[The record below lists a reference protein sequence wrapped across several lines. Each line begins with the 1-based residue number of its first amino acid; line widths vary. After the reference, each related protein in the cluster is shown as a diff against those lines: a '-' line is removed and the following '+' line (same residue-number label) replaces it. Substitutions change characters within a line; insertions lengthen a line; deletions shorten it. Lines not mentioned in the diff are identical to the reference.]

1 MQDHIYNAHNTPSKT
16 PRTAG
21 EKRFDWLTYGGV
33 GYAANVAISIGA
45 MWGVDRTRWGKD
57 FLYQSS
63 HALSGLTGVSA
74 KTLRPQIRYTA
85 LLTGGFSVLAPIK
98 WLEDH
103 KIDYVKAYDAQHYAA
118 IPDAQA
124 HLRAAYERL
133 ESEPR
138 QSWGSILGSRML
150 AMVPFYGFTGTCM
163 REGQWLARQTG
174 GKIFAEKLITQAARG
189 IDGALHSG
197 DAKALAEL
205 AEKNRRYPNY
215 TVNSFIR
222 GEMERPIT
230 ALADYS
236 ITEAITSG
244 MVATFLYGFTRLTA
258 PILGHKPEP
267 KPKPFS
273 PVSPVP
279 VGSPHTL
286 IAANSLE
293 PFSLKALMG
302 APSRHAV

>member
-1 MQDHIYNAHNTPSKT
+1 LQSDTQKAK
-16 PRTAG
+16 RTAG

-45 MWGVDRTRWGKD
+45 MWAVDRTRGGKD
-57 FLYQSS
+57 FLYHSS
-63 HALSGLTGVSA
+63 HALSKLSGIEA

-85 LLTGGFSVLAPIK
+85 LLTGGFAVLAPIK

-103 KIDYVKAYDAQHYAA
+103 KIEYVKQHDAEHYAA
-118 IPDAQA
+118 IPNAQE
-124 HLRAAYERL
+124 HLRTAYERL

-150 AMVPFYGFTGTCM
+150 AMVPFYAFTSLAM

-174 GKIFAEKLITQAARG
+174 GKVFGEKLITQAARG
-189 IDGALHSG
+189 IDAALHSG
-197 DAKALAEL
+197 DPKALAEI
-205 AEKNRRYPNY
+205 AAKNAKYPNY

-222 GEMERPIT
+222 GEMERPAT
-230 ALADYS
+230 ALADYT

-244 MVATFLYGFTRLTA
+244 MVAGFLYGFTRLTA

-267 KPKPFS
+267 KPFS
-273 PVSPVP
+273 PVAPVELLA
-279 VGSPHTL
+279 PHSMVAAPTL
-286 IAANSLE
+286 SSQRLSTPAHHYGAHN
-293 PFSLKALMG
+293 KA
-302 APSRHAV
+302 S